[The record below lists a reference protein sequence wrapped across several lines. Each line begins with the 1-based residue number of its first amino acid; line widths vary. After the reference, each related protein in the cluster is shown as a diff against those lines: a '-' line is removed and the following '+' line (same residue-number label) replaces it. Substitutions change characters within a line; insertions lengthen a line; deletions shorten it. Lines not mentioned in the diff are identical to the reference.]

1 MPEILANLN
10 PEQHKAVTL
19 PRESALIL
27 AGAGSGKTRVL
38 TTRIAHLI
46 QSGEASPAG
55 ILAVTFTNKAAREML
70 TRLSA
75 MLPINT
81 RGMWVGTFHGLCN
94 RMLRAHHRDAGLPQL
109 FQILDSGD
117 QQSLV
122 KRLAKAQGLDEEKFP
137 PRQLQNFIN
146 NCKEAGLRANAV
158 EAGDDFTRRMV
169 AFYADYDAQC
179 NREGV
184 VDFAELLLR
193 TFEVLAANLNL
204 LQHYQNR
211 FRYILV
217 DEFQDTNKLQ
227 YKWIK
232 MLAGTNGCVFAVGD
246 DDQCLPAG
254 TRITM
259 ADGSLKPIEA
269 VRTGDRILSC
279 YGSGDFRPAM
289 VAQIHGSAAKGEL
302 VEICTRSGKRLV
314 STPEHTHFAGYLLG
328 ATPQLYFTYLMH
340 KRGIGF
346 RLGTSCVYPKGH
358 AKPKVGFKQRS
369 VQEHADATWI
379 VGTHASENEARF
391 EEILLSL
398 KYAIPTFPFVPRV
411 GGSVNGLVHDAA
423 LIARLYREVDSVSG
437 ARRLMND
444 RGLRED
450 EPHHVAMS
458 RNSNRHNVVVTLCGD
473 RRGASPMHRVCAV
486 GNDPGRR
493 AALAAAG
500 FSVRPAKKGSESWR
514 FETARKDYGEALAL
528 AEKACDVLEGRIVLR
543 ANLHG
548 RSLPFI
554 RAGSVKQGMAMICGS
569 GELDVVESVRR
580 IPGERRKVYDIDVFP
595 THNYVA
601 SGLVTHNSI
610 YRFRGADVGNMNEF
624 VRDFD
629 VKEVVKLE
637 QNYRSHGHILD
648 AANAIIAQNKARL
661 GKNLWTAES
670 KGEPLRV
677 YAAAND
683 DEEARFI
690 VDEVKALHREGM
702 ALSDMALLY
711 RSNAQS
717 RILEHALFRAG
728 IAYRV
733 YGGLRFFE
741 RQEVKHALAYL
752 RLAANPDDDTAFS
765 RVVNFPPRGIG
776 ARSIEQLQEAGERGM
791 GSLMHVARAGIVTGR
806 SGAAIAQFIAVVDA
820 LRKSTETLALAE
832 LIEEVLEK
840 SRLKDHY
847 AAEKDGQDRLENLH
861 ELINA
866 AALFA
871 EDFEHGLEPAGEA
884 QEDVADIAGTPEQQV
899 LAGFLSHASL
909 EAGEREAAAGQD
921 ALQLMTVH
929 SAKGLE
935 FSAVFMSGL
944 EEGLF
949 PHDNSMLEDGG
960 IEEERRL
967 MYVAITRARKR
978 LYLSYAGSRMLHG
991 QPRYGIVSRF
1001 VDEIPAEL
1009 CKWIVLP
1016 ERQFENRGQGSYFGG
1031 GREDRAKRGASP
1043 GSGGWSS
1050 GGGRAPAA
1058 DPNRY
1063 RTAQRSNFEM
1073 QRPDEHPFAIG
1084 QNVRHA
1090 KFGDGVVIDFEGR
1103 GLDARVQVRFAT
1115 EGTKWLALQYAKLS
1129 PV

>member
-1 MPEILANLN
+1 MSRLVSGLN
-10 PEQHKAVTL
+10 PEQLKAVTL

-46 QSGEASPAG
+46 ETGQASPAG

-94 RMLRAHHRDAGLPQL
+94 RLLRAHHRDAGLPQL
-109 FQILDSGD
+109 FQILDQGD
-117 QQSLV
+117 QQALI
-122 KRLAKAQGLDEEKFP
+122 KRLARAQGLDEEKFP

-146 NCKEAGLRANAV
+146 NCKDAGLRANAV
-158 EAGDDFTRRMV
+158 EAGDEFTRRMV
-169 AFYADYDAQC
+169 TFYADYDAQC

-193 TFEVLAANLNL
+193 TFETLARHTNL

-254 TRITM
+254 TLVTM
-259 ADGSLKPIEA
+259 ADGSRKPIEA
-269 VRTGDRILSC
+269 ITVGEHVMSC
-279 YGSGDFRPAM
+279 YGPGDFRPAT
-289 VAQIHGSAAKGEL
+289 VDRTHSSNARGDLI
-302 VEICTRSGKRLV
+302 EIITRSGRILA
-314 STPEHTHFAGYLLG
+314 STREHTHFVLATELAMAGPAG
-328 ATPQLYFTYLMH
+328 
-340 KRGIGF
+340 GF
-346 RLGTSCVYPKGH
+346 RVAQDFLECRAQDVEPGM
-358 AKPKVGFKQRS
+358 QLL
-369 VQEHADATWI
+369 
-379 VGTHASENEARF
+379 THE
-391 EEILLSL
+391 
-398 KYAIPTFPFVPRV
+398 
-411 GGSVNGLVHDAA
+411 
-423 LIARLYREVDSVSG
+423 
-437 ARRLMND
+437 
-444 RGLRED
+444 
-450 EPHHVAMS
+450 
-458 RNSNRHNVVVTLCGD
+458 
-473 RRGASPMHRVCAV
+473 
-486 GNDPGRR
+486 GRR
-493 AALAAAG
+493 
-500 FSVRPAKKGSESWR
+500 
-514 FETARKDYGEALAL
+514 
-528 AEKACDVLEGRIVLR
+528 
-543 ANLHG
+543 
-548 RSLPFI
+548 
-554 RAGSVKQGMAMICGS
+554 
-569 GELDVVESVRR
+569 DVVESVRR
-580 IPGERRKVYDIDVFP
+580 LPAENRKVFDIDVVP
-595 THNYVA
+595 THNFIA
-601 SGLVTHNSI
+601 AGLVTHNSI
-610 YRFRGADVGNMNEF
+610 YRFRGAEVGNMNEF
-624 VRDFD
+624 VRDFA
-629 VKEVVKLE
+629 VKDVVKLE
-637 QNYRSHGHILD
+637 QNYRSQGYILD
-648 AANAIIAQNKARL
+648 AANAIISQNKARL
-661 GKNLWTAES
+661 GKNLWTDAG
-670 KGEPLRV
+670 KGEPLRI

-702 ALSDMALLY
+702 ALSEMALLY

-717 RILEHALFRAG
+717 RILEHSLFRAG
-728 IAYRV
+728 LAYKV

-741 RQEVKHALAYL
+741 RMEVKHALAYL
-752 RLAANPDDDTAFS
+752 RLANNPDDDTAFT

-776 ARSIEQLQEAGERGM
+776 ARSIEQVQEAAEAGM
-791 GSLMHVARAGIVTGR
+791 GSLMHIARARIVSGR
-806 SGAAIAQFIAVVDA
+806 SGTAIAQFVAIIDA
-820 LRKSTETLALAE
+820 LQKSSESLRLPE
-832 LIEEVLEK
+832 LIEEILER
-840 SRLKDHY
+840 SHLKEHY
-847 AAEKDGQDRLENLH
+847 AAERDGQDRLENLN

-884 QEDVADIAGTPEQQV
+884 QDDVIGVVGTPEQQM
-899 LAGFLSHASL
+899 LAAFLSHASL

-935 FSAVFMSGL
+935 YNAVFVSGL

-978 LYLSYAGSRMLHG
+978 LYISYAGSRMLHG

-1001 VDEIPAEL
+1001 IDEIPPQL

-1016 ERQFENRGQGSYFGG
+1016 EKQFEPRGYNSGYSGG
-1031 GREDRAKRGASP
+1031 GS
-1043 GSGGWSS
+1043 WSS

-1058 DPNRY
+1058 DKDRY
-1063 RTAQRSNFEM
+1063 PTPVQRAGFERP
-1073 QRPDEHPFAIG
+1073 RPDEHPFSIG
-1084 QNVRHA
+1084 QNVSHA
-1090 KFGDGVVIDFEGR
+1090 KFGEGVVINVEGR
-1103 GLDARVQVRFAT
+1103 GLDARVQVRFAR

-1129 PV
+1129 TV

>member
-1 MPEILANLN
+1 MAEYLSRLN

-46 QSGEASPAG
+46 QTGQVSPGG

-81 RGMWVGTFHGLCN
+81 RGMWIGTFHGLCN
-94 RMLRAHHRDAGLPQL
+94 RLLRTHHRDANLPQL

-117 QQSLV
+117 QQSLI

-158 EAGDDFTRRMV
+158 EAGDEFTRRMV

-184 VDFAELLLR
+184 VDFAELMLR
-193 TFEVLAANLNL
+193 TFELLSRNLDL
-204 LQHYQNR
+204 LHHYQSR

-232 MLAGTNGCVFAVGD
+232 LLAGSNGCVFAVGD

-254 TRITM
+254 TLVTM
-259 ADGSLKPIEA
+259 ADGSRKPIESVA
-269 VRTGDRILSC
+269 VGDKVLSC
-279 YGSGDFRPAM
+279 YPRGFRAAT
-289 VAQIHGSAAKGEL
+289 VNRVHSSAAHGDL
-302 VEICTRSGKRLV
+302 VEIETISGKRVV
-314 STPEHTHFAGYLLG
+314 STPEHTHFAAVEVPEEALVEANAFEPMELARGDARYVERTAESFEPG
-328 ATPQLYFTYLMH
+328 AVMLQENGMRDVVRAVHRFPG
-340 KRGIGF
+340 RGIK
-346 RLGTSCVYPKGH
+346 VY
-358 AKPKVGFKQRS
+358 
-369 VQEHADATWI
+369 D
-379 VGTHASENEARF
+379 
-391 EEILLSL
+391 
-398 KYAIPTFPFVPRV
+398 
-411 GGSVNGLVHDAA
+411 
-423 LIARLYREVDSVSG
+423 
-437 ARRLMND
+437 
-444 RGLRED
+444 
-450 EPHHVAMS
+450 
-458 RNSNRHNVVVTLCGD
+458 
-473 RRGASPMHRVCAV
+473 
-486 GNDPGRR
+486 
-493 AALAAAG
+493 
-500 FSVRPAKKGSESWR
+500 
-514 FETARKDYGEALAL
+514 
-528 AEKACDVLEGRIVLR
+528 
-543 ANLHG
+543 
-548 RSLPFI
+548 
-554 RAGSVKQGMAMICGS
+554 
-569 GELDVVESVRR
+569 LDVVPS
-580 IPGERRKVYDIDVFP
+580 
-595 THNYVA
+595 HNYVA
-601 SGLVTHNSI
+601 AGLVTHNSI
-610 YRFRGADVGNMNEF
+610 YRFRGAEVGNMNEF

-637 QNYRSHGHILD
+637 QNYRSQGNILD

-661 GKNLWTAES
+661 GKNLWTSEG
-670 KGEPLRV
+670 KGEPLRI

-702 ALSDMALLY
+702 NLSDIALLY

-717 RILEHALFRAG
+717 RVLEHSLFRAA

-752 RLAANPDDDTAFS
+752 RLAANPDDDTAFT

-776 ARSIEQLQEAGERGM
+776 ARSVEQLQDASERGM
-791 GSLMHVARAGIVTGR
+791 GSLMHVARAGLVTGR
-806 SGAAIAQFIAVVDA
+806 SGTAIAQFIAVIDA
-820 LRKSTETLALAE
+820 IKKSAETLPLPELVEEILA
-832 LIEEVLEK
+832 K
-840 SRLKDHY
+840 SRLADHY
-847 AAEKDGQDRLENLH
+847 AAERDGQDRVDNLN

-866 AALFA
+866 AAMFA

-884 QEDVADIAGTPEQQV
+884 QEDVVAVGTPEEQI
-899 LAGFLSHASL
+899 LAAFLSHASL

-935 FSAVFMSGL
+935 FNAVFVSGL

-949 PHDNSMLEDGG
+949 PHENSMLEDGG

-978 LYLSYAGSRMLHG
+978 LYISYAGSRMLHG

-1001 VDEIPAEL
+1001 IEEIPAEI
-1009 CKWIVLP
+1009 CKWLVLP
-1016 ERQFENRGQGSYFGG
+1016 EKQFESRRFGG
-1031 GREDRAKRGASP
+1031 NGAS
-1043 GSGGWSS
+1043 GWSNNPGWS
-1050 GGGRAPAA
+1050 AGGGRAPPP
-1058 DPNRY
+1058 DKDRY
-1063 RTAQRSNFEM
+1063 KSTPQRSSFEM
-1073 QRPDEHPFAIG
+1073 QRPDEQPFSIG

-1090 KFGDGVVIDFEGR
+1090 KFGDGVVINFEGR
-1103 GLDARVQVRFAT
+1103 GLDARVQVRFAS
-1115 EGTKWLALQYAKLS
+1115 EGTKWLALQFAKLS
-1129 PV
+1129 AV

>member
-1 MPEILANLN
+1 MSAYLSNLN
-10 PEQHKAVTL
+10 PEQHQAVTL
-19 PRESALIL
+19 PRQSALIL

-46 QSGEASPAG
+46 QSGQVSPAG

-94 RMLRAHHRDAGLPQL
+94 RLLRTHHRDAELPQL

-117 QQSLV
+117 QQSLI
-122 KRLAKAQGLDEEKFP
+122 KRLAKAQAMDEEKYP

-158 EAGDDFTRRMV
+158 EAGDEFTRRMV

-193 TFEVLAANLNL
+193 TFEMLGRHLNL

-211 FRYILV
+211 FQYILV

-227 YKWIK
+227 YQWIK
-232 MLAGTNGCVFAVGD
+232 MLAGSNGCVFAVGD

-254 TRITM
+254 TQVTM
-259 ADGSLKPIEA
+259 ADGARKPIEA
-269 VRTGDRILSC
+269 VKPGDRVLSC
-279 YGSGDFRPAM
+279 YGSGDFRPAT
-289 VAQIHGSAAKGEL
+289 VAGTHSSHARAEL
-302 VEICTRSGKRLV
+302 VEIVTAGGKRLV

-328 ATPQLYFTYLMH
+328 ETPQTYFTYLMH
-340 KRGIGF
+340 KKGVGY
-346 RLGTSCVYPKGH
+346 RLGTSCVYTKGQ
-358 AKPKVGFKQRS
+358 AKPKVGFKLRS

-379 VGTHASENEARF
+379 VGTHANENEARY
-391 EEILLSL
+391 EEISLSL
-398 KYAIPTFPFVPRV
+398 KYAIPTLPFVPRV
-411 GGSVNGLVHDAA
+411 GGYVRGLVHDAA
-423 LIARLYREVDSVSG
+423 YISRLYREIDTAAG
-437 ARRLMND
+437 AHRLLEE
-444 RGLRED
+444 RGLRHD

-458 RNSNRHNVVVTLCGD
+458 RDSNRHNVVVTLCGD
-473 RRGASPMHRVCAV
+473 RRGASPMHRVCAG
-486 GNDPGRR
+486 GNDPVRR
-493 AALAAAG
+493 QALAAAG
-500 FSVRPAKKGSESWR
+500 FSVRPAKKGSASWR
-514 FETARKDYGEALAL
+514 FETVRKDYGEVMAL
-528 AEKACDVLEGRIVLR
+528 AEKASAVLEGRIVQR

-548 RSLPFI
+548 KSLPFI
-554 RAGSVKQGMAMICGS
+554 RAGSVKPGMAMIASDGS
-569 GELDVVESVRR
+569 LEIVATVTRFAGE
-580 IPGERRKVYDIDVFP
+580 GRKVFDLDVFP

-601 SGLVTHNSI
+601 AGLVTHNSI
-610 YRFRGADVGNMNEF
+610 YRFRGAEVGNMNEF
-624 VRDFD
+624 VRDFAVD
-629 VKEVVKLE
+629 KVVKLE
-637 QNYRSHGHILD
+637 QNYRSQGNILD

-661 GKNLWTAES
+661 GKNLWTSEG
-670 KGEPLRV
+670 KGEPLRI

-683 DEEARFI
+683 NEEARFI

-717 RILEHALFRAG
+717 RILEHSLFRAG
-728 IAYRV
+728 IAYKV

-741 RQEVKHALAYL
+741 RMEVKHAMAYL
-752 RLAANPDDDTAFS
+752 RLAANADDDTAFS

-776 ARSIEQLQEAGERGM
+776 ARSIEQIQEAAEAGM
-791 GSLMHVARAGIVTGR
+791 GSFMHIARQGVVGGR
-806 SGAAIAQFIAVVDA
+806 SGTAIAQFVMVIDA
-820 LRKSTETLALAE
+820 IRKSAQTLPLPE
-832 LIEEVLEK
+832 LIEEILET
-840 SRLKDHY
+840 SRLKEHY
-847 AAEKDGQDRLENLH
+847 AAEKDGQDRLENLN

-866 AALFA
+866 ATLFA
-871 EDFEHGLEPAGEA
+871 EDFEHDLEPAGEA
-884 QEDVADIAGTPEQQV
+884 QEDVAAAGTPEQQM
-899 LAGFLSHASL
+899 LAAFLSHASL

-935 FSAVFMSGL
+935 FSGVFISGL
-944 EEGLF
+944 EEGLM
-949 PHDNSMLEDGG
+949 PHENSMLEDGG

-967 MYVAITRARKR
+967 MYVAITRARRR

-1001 VDEIPAEL
+1001 VEEIPPQL

-1016 ERQFENRGQGSYFGG
+1016 EKQFEDRGQPSFGG
-1031 GREDRAKRGASP
+1031 GGWGRSSG
-1043 GSGGWSS
+1043 GSGWSS

-1058 DPNRY
+1058 DASRY
-1063 RTAQRSNFEM
+1063 PTPPVRANFEK
-1073 QRPDEHPFAIG
+1073 QRPDEVPFAIG
-1084 QNVRHA
+1084 QNVMHA
-1090 KFGDGVVIDFEGR
+1090 KFGEGVVLNFEGR
-1103 GLDARVQVRFAT
+1103 GLDARVQVRFRA

-1129 PV
+1129 AV

>member
-1 MPEILANLN
+1 MADFLSNLN
-10 PEQHKAVTL
+10 PEQHRAVTL
-19 PRESALIL
+19 GRESALIL

-38 TTRIAHLI
+38 TTRIAYLVNT
-46 QSGEASPAG
+46 GAASPAG

-94 RMLRAHHRDAGLPQL
+94 RMLRTHHRDAGLPQL
-109 FQILDSGD
+109 FQIMDSGD

-122 KRLAKAQGLDEEKFP
+122 KRLAKAQGLDEEKYP
-137 PRQLQNFIN
+137 VRQLQNFIN

-193 TFEVLAANLNL
+193 SFELLSKHLNL
-204 LQHYQNR
+204 LQHYQAR

-232 MLAGTNGCVFAVGD
+232 LLAGSNGCVFAVGD
-246 DDQCLPAG
+246 DDQCLVAG
-254 TRITM
+254 TAITM
-259 ADGSLKPIEA
+259 ADGSRKPIEEVEVGDM
-269 VRTGDRILSC
+269 VRSC
-279 YGSGDFRPAM
+279 FGTGDFRAAM
-289 VAQIHGSAAKGEL
+289 VTDTYRRSSKGDL
-302 VEICTRSGKRLV
+302 VEIRLKNGKSIV
-314 STPEHTHFAGYLLG
+314 STQEHNHFAGYLLG
-328 ATPQLYFTYLMH
+328 DTPQTYFTYLMY
-340 KRGIGF
+340 KKDVGY
-346 RLGTSCVYPKGH
+346 RLGTSQVYTRGQERPM
-358 AKPKVGFKQRS
+358 VGFKQRS
-369 VQEHADATWI
+369 LQEHADALWI
-379 VGTHASENEARF
+379 VGTHECENDARF
-391 EEILLSL
+391 DEISLSL
-398 KYAIPTFPFVPRV
+398 KYGLPTLPFVARK
-411 GGSVNGLVHDAA
+411 GKATQGLVRDEAY
-423 LIARLYREVDSVSG
+423 IGRLYREIDTASG
-437 ARRLMND
+437 AARLLTD
-444 RGLRED
+444 RKLRGD
-450 EPHHVAMS
+450 EPHHVPRS
-458 RNSNRHNVVVTLCGD
+458 RNSVRRNIVVTLCGD
-473 RRGASPMHRVCAV
+473 RRGANPMHRISLS
-486 GNDPGRR
+486 GNDADGRKR
-493 AALAAAG
+493 LEDAG
-500 FSVRPAKKGSESWR
+500 FRVRCAKRSKFNWVV
-514 FETARKDYGEALAL
+514 ETVRSDFGDAMKL
-528 AEKACDVLEGRIVLR
+528 AERARETVDGRIILK

-548 RSLPFI
+548 RSLPFVTAQSV
-554 RAGSVKQGMAMICGS
+554 RAGMVMVDGKGDASI
-569 GELDVVESVRR
+569 VESVRNV
-580 IPGERRKVYDIDVFP
+580 PGHRQPVFDLNVSP
-595 THNYVA
+595 THNFIA
-601 SGLVTHNSI
+601 NGIVTHNSI
-610 YRFRGADVGNMNEF
+610 YRFRGAEVGNMNEF
-624 VRDFD
+624 VRDFGVTD
-629 VKEVVKLE
+629 IVKLE
-637 QNYRSHGHILD
+637 QNYRSQGNILD

-661 GKNLWTAES
+661 GKNLWTAEG
-670 KGEPLRV
+670 KGEPIRV

-702 ALSDMALLY
+702 NLSDMALLY

-728 IAYRV
+728 VAYRV

-752 RLAANPDDDTAFS
+752 RLAGNPDDDTAFT

-776 ARSIEQLQEAGERGM
+776 SRSVEQLQDAAEGGM
-791 GSLMHVARAGIVTGR
+791 GSLMHVARSGIVTGR
-806 SGAAIAQFIAVVDA
+806 SGASIAQFIAIVDG
-820 LRKSTETLALAE
+820 LRKSSETLALPE

-840 SRLKDHY
+840 SRLKEHY
-847 AAEKDGQDRLENLH
+847 GAEKDGQDRLENLN
-861 ELINA
+861 ELVNA

-871 EDFEHGLEPAGEA
+871 EDFEHGLEPAGETG
-884 QEDVADIAGTPEQQV
+884 EEVAAVGTPEQQI

-909 EAGEREAAAGQD
+909 EAGEREAAAGED

-935 FSAVFMSGL
+935 FSAVFISGL

-978 LYLSYAGSRMLHG
+978 LYITYAGSRMLHG

-1001 VDEIPAEL
+1001 VEEIPAAL

-1016 ERQFENRGQGSYFGG
+1016 EKQFENRGQSPVSWGQN
-1031 GREDRAKRGASP
+1031 RGLSP
-1043 GSGGWSS
+1043 NWTS
-1050 GGGRAPAA
+1050 GGGRAPPA
-1058 DPNRY
+1058 DPDRY
-1063 RTAQRSNFEM
+1063 KGAQRSSFEKK
-1073 QRPDEHPFAIG
+1073 RPDEHPFAVG
-1084 QNVRHA
+1084 QSVRHA

-1115 EGTKWLALQYAKLS
+1115 EGTKWLALQYAKLT

>member
-1 MPEILANLN
+1 MSGFLANLN
-10 PEQHKAVTL
+10 PEQLKAVTL
-19 PRESALIL
+19 PRQCALIL

-46 QSGEASPAG
+46 QSGEVSPAG
-55 ILAVTFTNKAAREML
+55 VLAVTFTNKAAREML

-94 RMLRAHHRDAGLPQL
+94 RLLRAHHRDAELPQL

-117 QQSLV
+117 QLSLI
-122 KRLAKAQGLDEEKFP
+122 KRLAKAQGVDEEKFP
-137 PRQLQNFIN
+137 PRQLQAFIN

-158 EAGDDFTRRMV
+158 EAADEFTRRMV

-193 TFEVLAANLNL
+193 TYELLTKHLNL
-204 LQHYQNR
+204 LQHYQGR

-232 MLAGTNGCVFAVGD
+232 LLAGSNGCVFAVGD
-246 DDQCLPAG
+246 DDQ
-254 TRITM
+254 
-259 ADGSLKPIEA
+259 
-269 VRTGDRILSC
+269 
-279 YGSGDFRPAM
+279 
-289 VAQIHGSAAKGEL
+289 
-302 VEICTRSGKRLV
+302 
-314 STPEHTHFAGYLLG
+314 
-328 ATPQLYFTYLMH
+328 
-340 KRGIGF
+340 
-346 RLGTSCVYPKGH
+346 
-358 AKPKVGFKQRS
+358 
-369 VQEHADATWI
+369 
-379 VGTHASENEARF
+379 
-391 EEILLSL
+391 
-398 KYAIPTFPFVPRV
+398 
-411 GGSVNGLVHDAA
+411 
-423 LIARLYREVDSVSG
+423 
-437 ARRLMND
+437 
-444 RGLRED
+444 
-450 EPHHVAMS
+450 
-458 RNSNRHNVVVTLCGD
+458 
-473 RRGASPMHRVCAV
+473 
-486 GNDPGRR
+486 
-493 AALAAAG
+493 
-500 FSVRPAKKGSESWR
+500 
-514 FETARKDYGEALAL
+514 
-528 AEKACDVLEGRIVLR
+528 
-543 ANLHG
+543 
-548 RSLPFI
+548 
-554 RAGSVKQGMAMICGS
+554 
-569 GELDVVESVRR
+569 
-580 IPGERRKVYDIDVFP
+580 
-595 THNYVA
+595 
-601 SGLVTHNSI
+601 SI
-610 YRFRGADVGNMNEF
+610 YRFRGAEVGNMNEF

-637 QNYRSHGHILD
+637 QNYRSQGNILD

-661 GKNLWTAES
+661 GKNLWTAEG

-683 DEEARFI
+683 EEEARFI
-690 VDEVKALHREGM
+690 VDEAKALHREGM

-717 RILEHALFRAG
+717 RILEHSLFRAG
-728 IAYRV
+728 ISYRV

-752 RLAANPDDDTAFS
+752 RLAANPDDDTAFT
-765 RVVNFPPRGIG
+765 RVANFPPRGIG
-776 ARSIEQLQEAGERGM
+776 SRSIEQLQEAAERGM
-791 GSLMHVARAGIVTGR
+791 GSLTHAARAGIVSGR
-806 SGAAIAQFIAVVDA
+806 SGNAIAQFIAVIDQ
-820 LRKSTETLALAE
+820 LRKSAEALTLSE
-832 LIEEVLEK
+832 LIEEMLER

-847 AAEKDGQDRLENLH
+847 AAEKDGQDRLENLN

-871 EDFEHGLEPAGEA
+871 EDFEHGVEPAGEA
-884 QEDVADIAGTPEQQV
+884 EEDVAGAGTPEQQV
-899 LAGFLSHASL
+899 LAACLSQASR
-909 EAGEREAAAGQD
+909 EAGEREAAAGED

-949 PHDNSMLEDGG
+949 PHENSMLEDGG

-967 MYVAITRARKR
+967 MYVAITRARRR

-1001 VDEIPAEL
+1001 VEEIPPQL

-1016 ERQFENRGQGSYFGG
+1016 ENRGQSTFS
-1031 GREDRAKRGASP
+1031 RGASGARYGGLSTGP
-1043 GSGGWSS
+1043 AGWSS

-1058 DPNRY
+1058 DANRY
-1063 RTAQRSNFEM
+1063 KNTPRSSFEM

-1103 GLDARVQVRFAT
+1103 GLDARVQVRFAS
-1115 EGTKWLALQYAKLS
+1115 EGTKWLALQYAKLTAL
-1129 PV
+1129 